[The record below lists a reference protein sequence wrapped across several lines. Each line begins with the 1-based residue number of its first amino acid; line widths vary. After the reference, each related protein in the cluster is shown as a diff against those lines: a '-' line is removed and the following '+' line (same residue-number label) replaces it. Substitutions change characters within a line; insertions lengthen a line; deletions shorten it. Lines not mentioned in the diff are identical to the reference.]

1 MTSYGEVRHRTI
13 VSESTATPAY
23 TRKPSFWYGLPVG
36 YTSLDLQPPADRLL
50 ELIER
55 LRGLP
60 GQEREEAD
68 RALRL
73 YANIVS
79 QLNINRVQ
87 ECALGVHPHD
97 AGGFTTS
104 VFTVSTLPTTGSA
117 KLAVAGLAGNV
128 GDGSGEGVRPVEL
141 RCGLGLLSEKG
152 VPAPR
157 SSRRPELNDTLPTHL
172 WQGVVAVAAPS
183 TPELIVLQMVTPN
196 RAAADDYRN
205 ILLGIARTLTFSD
218 PTRTTADGAAE
229 PEDSTGAAA
238 AVRNDFG

>member
-1 MTSYGEVRHRTI
+1 MSEVTTA
-13 VSESTATPAY
+13 SED

-36 YTSLDLQPPADRLL
+36 YTSLDLQPPAERLV
-50 ELIER
+50 ELIKR

-60 GQEREEAD
+60 DQEREEAD

-73 YANIVS
+73 YASIVS
-79 QLNINRVQ
+79 QLNANRVQ
-87 ECALGVHPHD
+87 ECALGVHPYD

-128 GDGSGEGVRPVEL
+128 GGGKDDGVRPLEL
-141 RCGLGLLSEKG
+141 PCGLGLLSEKG
-152 VPAPR
+152 VAAPR
-157 SSRRPELNDTLPTHL
+157 SSMRPELNDTLPTHL
-172 WQGVVAVAAPS
+172 WQGVVVVAAPS
-183 TPELIVLQMVTPN
+183 APELIVLQMVTPN
-196 RAAADDYRN
+196 GDAADDYRN

-218 PTRTTADGAAE
+218 PARTAATGQADQ
-229 PEDSTGAAA
+229 PEGSIGA